1 MTTLR
6 ESRGAFDQQFKSRLR
21 LFIIELLEIRL
32 DSREVSILINFDD
45 FENIGAW
52 TSFDFWNATDWN
64 EKSKR
69 RKCLR
74 IKCARLR
81 KSNWY

>member
-1 MTTLR
+1 MTNLR

-21 LFIIELLEIRL
+21 LFIIALLEIRF

-52 TSFDFWNATDWN
+52 TFFDF
-64 EKSKR
+64 
-69 RKCLR
+69 
-74 IKCARLR
+74 
-81 KSNWY
+81 